1 MFPFCTTLASA
12 FQVKSV
18 TSSECRETY
27 TWPIRGRVGGA
38 APAVG
43 TEVSC
48 HQAKACLAVPPASLV
63 PHICSLGP
71 PSFCCLGSAFWKTQV
86 KTPCFPSLKKLLLKS
101 FISYC
106 HSSPG
111 RISLVIKSRA
121 QGPALV
127 DLNPGPTPSQL
138 HGLEVPGVG
147 TQHHATL
154 LRGAAGELS
163 FLSSVVSTLLCSEAS
178 G

>member
-1 MFPFCTTLASA
+1 MSAERPTHGPSGVALEALPQQWAQRLAA
-12 FQVKSV
+12 TRQ
-18 TSSECRETY
+18 R
-27 TWPIRGRVGGA
+27 
-38 APAVG
+38 
-43 TEVSC
+43 
-48 HQAKACLAVPPASLV
+48 ACLAVPLASLV
-63 PHICSLGP
+63 PHICSLGLL
-71 PSFCCLGSAFWKTQV
+71 SFCGLGSAFWKTQA

-138 HGLEVPGVG
+138 HGLEVPGVDALEQL

-154 LRGAAGELS
+154 LDGEAGELS
-163 FLSSVVSTLLCSEAS
+163 ILSSVVSTLLCSEAS